1 MRESDVCRKT
11 VKTLFNLR
19 SRQLERFGWCWQV
32 HNPLVV
38 TRYNGCPGETLRWLG
53 AAVRREHHQ
62 PCTGETLFYLH
73 KYVDLGGEKI
83 PRVHFFHLSTFIG
96 VGTIKALS
104 KHSLKINFTYIQ
116 ISIFTMTLNAVTLW
130 TINWGWDKLINRL
143 YINRVCLPYIGHY
156 EVEWPQT
163 PWFTITP
170 NTANITGI

>member
-1 MRESDVCRKT
+1 MIGSCCKARAPSA
-11 VKTLFNLR
+11 L
-19 SRQLERFGWCWQV
+19 
-32 HNPLVV
+32 
-38 TRYNGCPGETLRWLG
+38 YRWN
-53 AAVRREHHQ
+53 A
-62 PCTGETLFYLH
+62 FYLH

-143 YINRVCLPYIGHY
+143 YINRSVYLTLVIMKWSDLKHLDLLSHQILQILQEFKLGITSTMGIFFNHLIFYESFHLEILFEGVFVILYI
-156 EVEWPQT
+156 
-163 PWFTITP
+163 
-170 NTANITGI
+170 